1 MDRCDE
7 DQCEECNGGGRMREG
22 EMHGVLDVRGRV
34 EEKKKRMAMSKV
46 KKVGRALLVED
57 YKTAAWLSMMF
68 SS

>member
-7 DQCEECNGGGRMREG
+7 DQCEECNGGARGRER

-34 EEKKKRMAMSKV
+34 EEKKKRMDVKSKEMR
-46 KKVGRALLVED
+46 RALLVEE
-57 YKTAAWLSMMF
+57 YKTAAWLSIMF